1 MTTAI
6 TNKLEIIKFRE
17 EFKDAFKAINYEWIE
32 KYFEVT
38 ELDKLAFN
46 NPTEAILDK
55 EGFIY
60 LALYENTIIGSVALE
75 RITQKQYALTRMG
88 VQPGFQGMKVGQS
101 LMDAAID
108 KCKEMELESV
118 VLYTNHV
125 LINALNLYIKNGFKF
140 VTLDD
145 VPYKRAKI
153 KMELKF

>member
-1 MTTAI
+1 
-6 TNKLEIIKFRE
+6 
-17 EFKDAFKAINYEWIE
+17 
-32 KYFEVT
+32 
-38 ELDKLAFN
+38 
-46 NPTEAILDK
+46 
-55 EGFIY
+55 
-60 LALYENTIIGSVALE
+60 
-75 RITQKQYALTRMG
+75 MG

-101 LMDAAID
+101 LMDVAID